1 MPSPYIP
8 NTDADRSALLRTIGV
23 RSVDELFAD
32 IPKAHRDPELRLPP
46 PLSEAELKR
55 ELAAMARRNAA
66 PGEYACFLG
75 AGAYHHYVPAIV
87 PYLVGRA
94 EFATSYTP
102 YQPEISQGTL
112 QATYEFQ
119 SLVCQL
125 TGMDVANAGMYDG
138 STAVAEAALM
148 ACRITG
154 RGAIAYTNALHPR
167 YLDVLR
173 TYLESQGLTLVL
185 TSGAA
190 ALPLDTAGVIVQSP
204 NFLGHMEDT
213 SIAAQAAH
221 AAGALLIA
229 VFDPIALGMFRPP
242 GELGA
247 DIAVGEGQPLGLSM
261 SFGGPYVGLFATR
274 TQYLRQM
281 PGRLVGRTRDSTGRD
296 GFVLTLQTREQ
307 HIRRERATSNIC
319 TSESL
324 MATAA
329 AIYLAA
335 LGRRGLRRV
344 AELCYHKAHY
354 AAERIAALPGYS
366 VPFRGMF
373 FREFVIHCPAP
384 PYLINQRLLEQG
396 IIGGLDVSD
405 RLPFAML
412 LCVTEMT
419 TRQDIDRLVDALRKM
434 GGRQP

>member
-8 NTDADRSALLRTIGV
+8 NTDADRRALLEAIGA
-23 RSVDELFAD
+23 RSVDELFSD
-32 IPKAHRDPELRLPP
+32 IPHAHRDPELRLPP

-55 ELAAMARRNAA
+55 ELAALARRNAA

-75 AGAYHHYVPAIV
+75 AGAYHHYIPAIV
-87 PYLVGRA
+87 PYLTGRA
-94 EFATSYTP
+94 EFATCYTP

-125 TGMDVANAGMYDG
+125 TGMEVANAGMYDG
-138 STAVAEAALM
+138 STALAEAALM
-148 ACRITG
+148 ACRVTG
-154 RGAIAYTNALHPR
+154 RSAIAYTDTLHPR

-173 TYLESQGLTLVL
+173 TYLESQGLTLVM
-185 TSGAA
+185 TRGAS

-204 NFLGHMEDT
+204 NFYGCLEDMST
-213 SIAAQAAH
+213 AAQAAH

-229 VFDPIALGMFRPP
+229 AFDPIALGMFRPP
-242 GELGA
+242 GDFGA

-261 SFGGPYVGLFATR
+261 SFGGPYVGLFATH
-274 TQYLRQM
+274 TQHLRQM
-281 PGRLVGRTRDSTGRD
+281 PGRLVGRAKDSQGRD

-324 MATAA
+324 MATATT
-329 AIYLAA
+329 IYLAA

-344 AELCYHKAHY
+344 AEMCYHKAHY
-354 AAERIAALPGYS
+354 AAARIGALTGYTLP
-366 VPFRGMF
+366 VRGAF

-384 PYLINQRLLEQG
+384 PHLINQRLLEQG

-405 RLPFAML
+405 RFPNAML

-419 TRQDIDRLVDALRKM
+419 TRQEIDRLVDALRKA
-434 GGRQP
+434 GGR